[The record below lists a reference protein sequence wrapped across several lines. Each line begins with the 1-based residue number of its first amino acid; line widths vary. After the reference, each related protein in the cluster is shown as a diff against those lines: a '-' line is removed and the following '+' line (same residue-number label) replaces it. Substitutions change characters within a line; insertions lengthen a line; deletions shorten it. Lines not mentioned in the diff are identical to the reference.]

1 MLPLGAPVHAIPS
14 TVSVMAWIHD
24 VHVCLQPPL
33 YSVARQGV
41 PHCAPPPMSPPLCPS
56 PSAVPIEQSLKDLQ
70 RQLAE
75 AAARAGLLE
84 KEREAAEGRGQRL
97 EQECLAVKEELQRV
111 TREVEQREE
120 AVAAR
125 DRWATIAAGEMIF
138 YVALLWRHNLYCY
151 CNTVLLP
158 SPPPLSSPLPPP
170 PSSLPPP
177 PSPLPPSPS
186 SSGRKLDSLAHTHR
200 VELSELKIRWG

>member
-1 MLPLGAPVHAIPS
+1 MPL
-14 TVSVMAWIHD
+14 
-24 VHVCLQPPL
+24 
-33 YSVARQGV
+33 
-41 PHCAPPPMSPPLCPS
+41 PLCPL
-56 PSAVPIEQSLKDLQ
+56 PSIPTIYAVPIEQSLKDLQ

-125 DRWATIAAGEMIF
+125 DRWATFATGDMSF
-138 YVALLWRHNLYCY
+138 YM
-151 CNTVLLP
+151 
-158 SPPPLSSPLPPP
+158 
-170 PSSLPPP
+170 
-177 PSPLPPSPS
+177 
-186 SSGRKLDSLAHTHR
+186 
-200 VELSELKIRWG
+200 

>member
-1 MLPLGAPVHAIPS
+1 MLPLVAPVYAIPS

-24 VHVCLQPPL
+24 IHACLQPPL

-41 PHCAPPPMSPPLCPS
+41 PHCAPPPLSLPSVPPLCPS

-84 KEREAAEGRGQRL
+84 KEREATEGRGQRL

-125 DRWATIAAGEMIF
+125 DRWTTIAAGDMSF
-138 YVALLWRHNLYCY
+138 YVALLWRHNLYCTAIQ
-151 CNTVLLP
+151 CCSPPLLPSHPPSPSLLSPLLP
-158 SPPPLSSPLPPP
+158 SPPPPPP
-170 PSSLPPP
+170 PLPPP
-177 PSPLPPSPS
+177 PSPLPPPP
-186 SSGRKLDSLAHTHR
+186 LP
-200 VELSELKIRWG
+200 W